1 MRSISTFERA
11 DKFPQ
16 INFWLRIITT
26 IASLIGMILFGAAM
40 SQTQYTVGDDG
51 YAALT
56 DIFPFGPLAFSFLW
70 CLSFLITVWVK
81 SRKAPMHPGFAVG
94 FDFTSF
100 AGLISCSVLSAIF
113 INTPSTC
120 YRDKYNECLG
130 EWIAPAERTA
140 LVLAFVSVVC
150 HFILFVF
157 ACMACEAIR
166 KERKTAKM
174 NAYVYE
180 LTNVPKNE
188 TPDLKV

>member
-16 INFWLRIITT
+16 ISFWLRIITT

-100 AGLISCSVLSAIF
+100 AGLIS
-113 INTPSTC
+113 
-120 YRDKYNECLG
+120 
-130 EWIAPAERTA
+130 
-140 LVLAFVSVVC
+140 VC